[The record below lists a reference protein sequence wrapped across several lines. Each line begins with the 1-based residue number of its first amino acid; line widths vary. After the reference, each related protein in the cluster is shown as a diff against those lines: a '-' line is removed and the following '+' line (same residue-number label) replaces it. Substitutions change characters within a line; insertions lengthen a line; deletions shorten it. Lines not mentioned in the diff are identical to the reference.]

1 MALVI
6 VWKYVQ
12 RYPFAKA
19 SFTCN
24 FEQKMSFWHGY
35 VLTWCYFQEFVLSRQ
50 LGEEVML
57 IHGGSG
63 WCTEETPL
71 RSREKK

>member
-1 MALVI
+1 
-6 VWKYVQ
+6 
-12 RYPFAKA
+12 
-19 SFTCN
+19 
-24 FEQKMSFWHGY
+24 MSFWHGY